1 MTDEEDTKTNAVE
14 KAAKTRKKPAAA
26 KVAATKTTKAAKTA
40 APALLPEEEA
50 RRLAADLGFRHFVSL
65 ADGLTVERA
74 LRHPESSLKNQT
86 GVYLQFRTDGTLYI
100 GFCGNL
106 SARQKKHRDLGHATS
121 FLAFLPCST
130 GRLAQ
135 VESEM
140 IGRALRM
147 GLPLVN
153 RAKAGHG
160 ILIDR
165 SDPFDRYFPPA
176 LQDRFVAEG
185 GGRTDEAAE
194 GFLQVLRNACAS
206 ERDAWAHFC
215 RQPKAR
221 TMLRITRRALFTAI
235 PQPEFFER
243 HWWYVALG
251 NSNQKNAQAM
261 QIGLIAGRWNVFECF
276 IFQSTPKA
284 VFVRLGLATNVLGE
298 AEPSPAAFR
307 RRFGWVLWEGDGWRE
322 PTRGELDGFSPVL
335 KMQYAS
341 PLARVA
347 DIGREVTLAALRPR
361 TYASGAMEQMDE
373 LMDEIRIRRALSACA
388 VAGMRHSSCVH
399 PEFHNAIGGYT
410 LLHPE
415 LEAVDVEGYPK

>member
-1 MTDEEDTKTNAVE
+1 MTDDKKGRTNAAGKTAKGT
-14 KAAKTRKKPAAA
+14 KAA
-26 KVAATKTTKAAKTA
+26 KTTKAAG
-40 APALLPEEEA
+40 PALGRGTALPSEEEA

-65 ADGLTVERA
+65 ADGLTVDRA
-74 LRHPESSLKNQT
+74 LKHPESSLKTQT

-106 SARQKKHRDLGHATS
+106 SARQKKHRELGHATS
-121 FLAFLPCST
+121 FLAFLPCSND
-130 GRLAQ
+130 RLAQ

-153 RAKAGHG
+153 RAKSEHSL
-160 ILIDR
+160 LIDR
-165 SDPFDRYFPPA
+165 SEPFDRYYPPA

-185 GGRTDEAAE
+185 GGRVGEAAD
-194 GFLQVLRNACAS
+194 GFLQVLRNASAS

-221 TMLRITRRALFTAI
+221 AMLRITRRALFTAL

-261 QIGLIAGRWNVFECF
+261 QIGLIAGRWNFFECF

-284 VFVRLGLATNVLGE
+284 VFVRLGLATNVLAG

-307 RRFGWVLWEGDGWRE
+307 RRFGWVLWEGDDWRE
-322 PTRGELDGFSPVL
+322 PTRGELENFSPVL

-341 PLARVA
+341 PLARAA
-347 DIGREVTLAALRPR
+347 DVGREVTLAALRPR

-373 LMDEIRIRRALSACA
+373 LMDEMRIRRALAACA
-388 VAGMRHSSCVH
+388 IAGMRQTAGMH
-399 PEFHNAIGGYT
+399 PEFHNAIGGYA

-415 LEAVDVEGYPK
+415 LEAVDVDGYPV